1 MEDIK
6 QDDGITLG
14 QLFKVI
20 FGRWKLFL
28 AVFIATALVVIMAI
42 TFAYNKNKKVYTASF
57 DLTLT
62 NVNEGKYID
71 GSTFDYR
78 DLVTIDTL
86 NDVKN
91 SNESF
96 SNISV
101 ESLVDKGGISISK
114 EEILDTKDNTSV
126 KNIKYSIT
134 AQQKYFK
141 SSTQAREF
149 INAIAS
155 VPVKRTI
162 VMLDFMNYSSNIDAF
177 NKAQL
182 YDDQVKLLSAQYDLI
197 LENYETL
204 TKTYGDVK
212 LHGEEFKNR
221 TISNEL
227 TSVTVAFNNQ
237 PISTLQIEIDN
248 NGFVKN
254 YESNSII
261 LRNQLDDLYNT
272 YSNNE
277 KTIEKLQG
285 IEEGLVSKGT
295 NGQSY
300 DFASFNETITE
311 LSVSNS
317 KIIDDMRKILRKLA
331 IQTEAATLEAEYTNL
346 LGDDKLFKTEDIYKK
361 LPTEE
366 DKVKFEAKINTQ
378 YRDKLVE
385 FTNNFKKVQKD
396 VVSNYSK
403 VNYDKSSVITYNGGL
418 STAKTV
424 IAALALGFIVA
435 CLVNLIVDGKHL
447 HDDNKKQIAE

>member
-28 AVFIATALVVIMAI
+28 AVFIATALVVIMVI

-155 VPVKRTI
+155 VPVKRT
-162 VMLDFMNYSSNIDAF
+162 S
-177 NKAQL
+177 
-182 YDDQVKLLSAQYDLI
+182 
-197 LENYETL
+197 
-204 TKTYGDVK
+204 GW
-212 LHGEEFKNR
+212 
-221 TISNEL
+221 
-227 TSVTVAFNNQ
+227 
-237 PISTLQIEIDN
+237 
-248 NGFVKN
+248 
-254 YESNSII
+254 
-261 LRNQLDDLYNT
+261 LRH
-272 YSNNE
+272 
-277 KTIEKLQG
+277 
-285 IEEGLVSKGT
+285 
-295 NGQSY
+295 
-300 DFASFNETITE
+300 IT
-311 LSVSNS
+311 
-317 KIIDDMRKILRKLA
+317 A
-331 IQTEAATLEAEYTNL
+331 
-346 LGDDKLFKTEDIYKK
+346 
-361 LPTEE
+361 P
-366 DKVKFEAKINTQ
+366 
-378 YRDKLVE
+378 
-385 FTNNFKKVQKD
+385 
-396 VVSNYSK
+396 
-403 VNYDKSSVITYNGGL
+403 
-418 STAKTV
+418 
-424 IAALALGFIVA
+424 
-435 CLVNLIVDGKHL
+435 
-447 HDDNKKQIAE
+447 